1 MQHVKKFGLILF
13 VMVVALAATACTP
26 GADAEA
32 TPTADSAAVNLAPVV
47 SATGEVLPADWAD
60 LSMETGGVVSAVE
73 IARGDTVS
81 AGDVLV
87 QLDDAGLQAAVR
99 EAEAGLAEAEANLA
113 QTLAGPSEE
122 DIRAAE
128 NAVAAANARTAAA
141 ASRRDALYETNED
154 DILAAQQQ
162 VSQAQQQLV
171 QLQTSMSVLT
181 SIDVSSIPP
190 NEFNPLSGGEA
201 LAYQIELAEANLRA
215 ATLSLEDLLDGPN
228 PDQLRLQNAQ
238 IGLANAQAE
247 AARARLA
254 YIQAQPFEE
263 DIQLAEARVTQA
275 EAALDAAQA
284 QLEQA
289 TLVAPFDGTIT
300 RIDVSEGEF
309 IAPGSVVLQI
319 GDLTTL
325 RVETTDLNEIDVARV
340 AEGSPAT
347 VTFDAL
353 PSVEVTGEVVRIAP
367 KSSLGTGVNYAVII
381 ELAEIPENVRWGM
394 TAFVDI
400 EVE

>member
-1 MQHVKKFGLILF
+1 MQHVKKFRVILF
-13 VMVVALAATACTP
+13 VMAVALAVTACIP
-26 GADAEA
+26 GADAET
-32 TPTADSAAVNLAPVV
+32 TPTADGAAANLTPIV
-47 SATGEVLPADWAD
+47 SATGEVFPADWAD
-60 LSMETGGVVSAVE
+60 LSMETGGVVAAVE
-73 IARGDTVS
+73 VARGDTVA

-87 QLDDAGLQAAVR
+87 QLNDAGLRAAVR
-99 EAEAGLAEAEANLA
+99 EAEAGLAEAEANLK
-113 QTLAGPSEE
+113 QTMAGPSEE

-181 SIDVSSIPP
+181 SIDVSNIPP

-215 ATLSLEDLLDGPN
+215 AALSLEDLIDGPN
-228 PDQLRLQNAQ
+228 PDQLRLQNAR

-254 YIQAQPFEE
+254 YLQAQPFEE

-300 RIDVSEGEF
+300 RIDISVGEF
-309 IAPGSVVLQI
+309 IAPGSVVVQI

-340 AEGSPAT
+340 TVGTPAT

-353 PSVEVTGEVVRIAP
+353 PSVEVSGEVVRIAP
-367 KSSLGTGVNYAVII
+367 KSSLGTGVNYTVII
-381 ELAEIPENVRWGM
+381 ELAEIPGEVRWGM